1 MTLSGSMIITPG
13 IENVFLNFRL
23 KAVESLCA
31 FFKRDCKKEKVG
43 EGYEFIDKDKQTLLS
58 YSWVH
63 CKKPLSGEGG
73 ISLRKCIPITKNIM
87 KIC

>member
-13 IENVFLNFRL
+13 IENVFLNFRF
-23 KAVESLCA
+23 KAVDSLCA
-31 FFKRDCKKEKVG
+31 FFKRGCIKEKVG
-43 EGYEFIDKDKQTLLS
+43 EGYEFVDKDKQTLLA

-73 ISLRKCIPITKNIM
+73 HKFEKVHPNY
-87 KIC
+87 